1 MKYKIVEKISFYVE
15 LEAENEED
23 ARREFIKND
32 RGKMERWNR
41 VITNVEKVGDFERPK
56 CYIKI
61 PIHPTN
67 LDWLKIAENISMAL
81 RREGLDEQA
90 DKFLKDCTEEILY
103 YKDTK
108 SRYELELLEDI
119 AKHYVKLNYHYV
131 N

>member
-1 MKYKIVEKISFYVE
+1 MKYKITEKISFYIK
-15 LEAENEED
+15 LEAENEKD

-32 RGKMERWNR
+32 RGNYEKWNR
-41 VITNVEKVGDFERPK
+41 VITNVEKVGDFKRPD
-56 CYIKI
+56 CSVKI
-61 PIHPTN
+61 PIYPTN
-67 LDWLKIAENISMAL
+67 EDWLKIAENISMTL

-108 SRYELELLEDI
+108 ARYELEFLEEI